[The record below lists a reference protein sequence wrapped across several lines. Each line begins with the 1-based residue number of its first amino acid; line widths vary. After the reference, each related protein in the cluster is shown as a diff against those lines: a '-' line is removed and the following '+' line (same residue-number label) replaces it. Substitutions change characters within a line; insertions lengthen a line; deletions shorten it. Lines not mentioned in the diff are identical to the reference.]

1 LRARES
7 FERTHLSFRV
17 LLSPLSLRY
26 RVCQLVSVDDEEKL
40 SSINF
45 EKVEPFELAFSV
57 ELTRREI
64 VIEASSY

>member
-1 LRARES
+1 
-7 FERTHLSFRV
+7 
-17 LLSPLSLRY
+17 LRY